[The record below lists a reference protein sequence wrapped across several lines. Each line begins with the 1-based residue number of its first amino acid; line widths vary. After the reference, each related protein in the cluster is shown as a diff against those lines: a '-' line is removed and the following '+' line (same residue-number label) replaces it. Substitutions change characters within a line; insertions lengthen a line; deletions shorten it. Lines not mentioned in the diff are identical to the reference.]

1 MIVPTSRRRTVCVGM
16 PRWTLRVRFRDAE
29 RPGLHSHAE
38 RGNEH
43 VEISGG
49 RRPRQSTPAPPTA
62 LAPGCSC

>member
-43 VEISGG
+43 VGDQ
-49 RRPRQSTPAPPTA
+49 RRSATTPINTSTTNNTGAR
-62 LAPGCSC
+62 L